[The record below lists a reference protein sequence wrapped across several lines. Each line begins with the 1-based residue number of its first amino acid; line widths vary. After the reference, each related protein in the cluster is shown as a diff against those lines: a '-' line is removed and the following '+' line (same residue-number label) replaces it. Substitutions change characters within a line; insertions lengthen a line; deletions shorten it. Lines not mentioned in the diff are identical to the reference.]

1 MEINKDNN
9 NKKRLGRGL
18 GTLLGGG
25 AAEDLGQQPNPAAG
39 VVTKKTDSAV
49 ASGAVSVATTQAGTM
64 AGLDTQARV
73 WNMSVDKLV
82 PGLYQPRK
90 NFEKTSLQEL
100 ADSIKQNGIL
110 QPIIARKR
118 EAGGFEIIA
127 GERRWRAAQLAGL
140 HEVPVIVKAMGD
152 KDALQLAII
161 ENVQREDLDPIEE
174 ADGYQRLMDEFAL
187 TQNEVAEKVGKER
200 STVANAL
207 RLLGLPNEV
216 KQMLTDKH
224 ISAGHAKVLSGLQD
238 ARLQVEMAKKIASKN
253 LSVRALEQEIKN
265 RKNEMTRVVEE
276 GKNKT
281 TLSAQLAKELAEKI
295 QKKLGTKVDI
305 VYQAGRGHLTIQF
318 YTDEQLNNI
327 SEKFDI

>member
-25 AAEDLGQQPNPAAG
+25 ATEDLGQQPNPAAN

-49 ASGAVSVATTQAGTM
+49 ASGAVSAATTQPGTM

>member
-25 AAEDLGQQPNPAAG
+25 STEDLGSQPRPSTEALTAKT
-39 VVTKKTDSAV
+39 VVPVAAV
-49 ASGAVSVATTQAGTM
+49 APPQPVPAPTNNIDAQS
-64 AGLDTQARV
+64 RV
-73 WNMSVDKLV
+73 WNISVDKLV

-110 QPIIARKR
+110 QPLTARKR

-140 HEVPVIVKAMGD
+140 HEVPVIVKAIGD

-200 STVANAL
+200 STIANAL

-216 KQMLTDKH
+216 KQMLADKQ

-238 ARLQVEMAKKIASKN
+238 ARFQIEMSKKIASKN

-265 RKNEMTRVVEE
+265 RKNELMKVVAET
-276 GKNKT
+276 KNKT